1 MIPVFPFIACIVS
14 EYFFISVRTI
24 LLEICFITAA
34 VLSNYKEMRENMHK
48 GKILRIV
55 FAVIIAVGL
64 LFPVISDVTR
74 DFFGYSH
81 AVLSY
86 YGSRGTEVV
95 NIQKKL
101 KQWGY
106 YDGEIDGIFGY
117 QTYKAVRYFQYKN
130 GLKVDGVVG
139 PETLSALGL
148 PTGTTQAAS
157 NRDLELLARLVHG
170 EARGE
175 PYIGQVAVA
184 AVVLN
189 RVKDS
194 RFPNTIAGV
203 IYQPGAFDAVRD
215 GQINLEPNAQSYKAA
230 RDAMNGWDPTY
241 GCIYYYNPATATS
254 KWIWSRPV
262 MLKIGKHNFAK

>member
-1 MIPVFPFIACIVS
+1 MPFHNIKQWS
-14 EYFFISVRTI
+14 
-24 LLEICFITAA
+24 
-34 VLSNYKEMRENMHK
+34 EMRENMRK
-48 GKILRIV
+48 EKIIRV
-55 FAVIIAVGL
+55 VIAIGIAICL
-64 LFPVISDVTR
+64 IYPVLTDGAR

-86 YGSRGTEVV
+86 YGSRGTEVT

-106 YDGEIDGIFGY
+106 YNGKIDGIFGY

-148 PTGTTQAAS
+148 PTGTNQTS
-157 NRDLELLARLVHG
+157 TSRDIDLLAHLVHG

-175 PYIGQVAVA
+175 PYLGQVAVA

-203 IYQPGAFDAVRD
+203 IYQPGAFDAVSD
-215 GQINLEPNAQSYKAA
+215 GQINLEPTAQSYKAA

-241 GCIYYYNPATATS
+241 GCIYYYNPSTATS
-254 KWIWSRPV
+254 KWIWSRPI
-262 MLKIGKHNFAK
+262 MLSIGKHNFAK

>member
-1 MIPVFPFIACIVS
+1 MQ
-14 EYFFISVRTI
+14 
-24 LLEICFITAA
+24 
-34 VLSNYKEMRENMHK
+34 KQ
-48 GKILRIV
+48 KIFRI
-55 FAVIIAVGL
+55 IIAIIIAIAL
-64 LFPVISDVTR
+64 LYPVLTDGAR

-86 YGSRGTEVV
+86 YGSRGTEVT

-106 YDGEIDGIFGY
+106 YKGNIDGIFGY

-148 PTGTTQAAS
+148 PTGVNRSTTS
-157 NRDLELLARLVHG
+157 RDIDLLAHLVHG

-203 IYQPGAFDAVRD
+203 IYQPGAFDAVSD
-215 GQINLEPNAQSYKAA
+215 GQINLEPNAQAYRAA

-262 MLKIGKHNFAK
+262 MLTIGKHNFAK

>member
-1 MIPVFPFIACIVS
+1 MQKQKL
-14 EYFFISVRTI
+14 VRI
-24 LLEICFITAA
+24 
-34 VLSNYKEMRENMHK
+34 
-48 GKILRIV
+48 
-55 FAVIIAVGL
+55 IIAIAVAICL
-64 LFPVISDVTR
+64 LYPVITDGVR
-74 DFFGYSH
+74 DIFGYSH

-86 YGSRGTEVV
+86 YGSRGDEVI

-106 YDGEIDGIFGY
+106 YNGKIDGIFGY

-148 PTGTTQAAS
+148 PTGEKKAGANTN
-157 NRDLELLARLVHG
+157 NRDLDLLAHLVHG

-203 IYQPGAFDAVRD
+203 IYQPGAFDAVSD
-215 GQINLEPNAQSYKAA
+215 GQINLEPTSQSYKAA
-230 RDAMNGWDPTY
+230 RDALNGWDPTY

-254 KWIWSRPV
+254 KWIWSRPI
-262 MLKIGKHNFAK
+262 MLSIGKHNFAK

>member
-1 MIPVFPFIACIVS
+1 MRKVKII
-14 EYFFISVRTI
+14 RI
-24 LLEICFITAA
+24 LI
-34 VLSNYKEMRENMHK
+34 
-48 GKILRIV
+48 
-55 FAVIIAVGL
+55 AVIIAVL
-64 LFPVISDVTR
+64 LLYPVLTDGAR

-86 YGSRGTEVV
+86 YGSRGAEVT

-106 YDGEIDGIFGY
+106 YHGKVDGIFGY

-148 PTGTTQAAS
+148 PTGVKHTATS
-157 NRDLELLARLVHG
+157 RDIDLLAHLVHG

-203 IYQPGAFDAVRD
+203 IYQPGAFDAVSD
-215 GQINLEPNAQSYKAA
+215 GQINLEPTSQSYKAA

-241 GCIYYYNPATATS
+241 GCIYYYNPQTATS
-254 KWIWSRPV
+254 KWIWTRPI
-262 MLKIGKHNFAK
+262 MLTIGKHNFAK